1 MNDRRNAKPE
11 PAPGEA
17 TGGDWFYDELMT
29 AQPDATQEF
38 YRARLEA
45 VAREIALAKAES

>member
-1 MNDRRNAKPE
+1 MSDRRNARPE
-11 PAPGEA
+11 PSPGEP

-29 AQPDATQEF
+29 AQPDATREF

-45 VAREIALAKAES
+45 AAFALTPAKTDL